1 VDGWGVVFIK
11 SEMDKAVEWMQ
22 SLPKSNTVSSP
33 TEIILGRCL
42 TGPYVCEVDG
52 PLSMHN

>member
-1 VDGWGVVFIK
+1 MDGWGVVFIK